1 MVAKK
6 KTLREGTSWQYITQ
20 RAYVPNGTFLT
31 LHFAVTVREREER
44 DCLVAKM
51 IYFNI
56 TKLLRTGNIAKVCK
70 TLSYRSNLPFN
81 FVLQV
86 SLSLCILLS
95 EWWER
100 KRERQVMPLLWIKD
114 DDCQKNTRLK
124 SPNLLLHENMAANC
138 NHEDCGLLYSK
149 MKSHYIYDT
158 MNYTV
163 TRYVTQHLQCSSIQ
177 SLAYFAMS
185 LAPQPPLVPLIKCPA
200 IDNFSSEFLF

>member
-95 EWWER
+95 E
-100 KRERQVMPLLWIKD
+100 
-114 DDCQKNTRLK
+114 
-124 SPNLLLHENMAANC
+124 
-138 NHEDCGLLYSK
+138 
-149 MKSHYIYDT
+149 
-158 MNYTV
+158 
-163 TRYVTQHLQCSSIQ
+163 
-177 SLAYFAMS
+177 
-185 LAPQPPLVPLIKCPA
+185 
-200 IDNFSSEFLF
+200 